1 MANLQ
6 FQTNSPIEP
15 EKLMSYI
22 TDFENYQKFFPHQ
35 IKSIKI
41 LDRQDNEI
49 TTEET
54 IIFSTLIKS
63 AFTQKSHHKLVSD
76 KELFT
81 EIIEGP
87 AKGSMI
93 KIVCTKDDQGSQIKF
108 DVDMIEYDLDF
119 HNQFYHSGYLID
131 TDIPEEKAR
140 QFIKKH
146 ESTFDTLSDEFIKKI
161 NYFKK

>member
-6 FQTNSPIEP
+6 FQTNSPTEP

-22 TDFENYQKFFPHQ
+22 TNFESYQKFFPNQ
-35 IKSIKI
+35 IKEVKI
-41 LDRQDNEI
+41 LDRQNNEI

-63 AFTQKSHHKLVSD
+63 AFVQKSHHKLMSD

-87 AKGSMI
+87 AKGSII
-93 KIVCTKDDQGSQIKF
+93 KIICTKNDQGSQIKF
-108 DVDMIEYDLDF
+108 DLDLKLSF
-119 HNQFYHSGYLID
+119 
-131 TDIPEEKAR
+131 KAKFLKP
-140 QFIKKH
+140 FIKKLYKRYLIAIVYKISAH
-146 ESTFDTLSDEFIKKI
+146 EYEK
-161 NYFKK
+161 

>member
-35 IKSIKI
+35 IKSVKI
-41 LDRQDNEI
+41 LDRQNNETI
-49 TTEET
+49 TEET

-63 AFTQKSHHKLVSD
+63 AFVQKSHHKLISD

-81 EIIEGP
+81 EIIAGP
-87 AKGSMI
+87 AKGSVI
-93 KIVCTKDDQGSQIKF
+93 KIICTKNDHESQIDF
-108 DVDMIEYDLDF
+108 DVDLKL
-119 HNQFYHSGYLID
+119 SL
-131 TDIPEEKAR
+131 KAKFLKP
-140 QFIKKH
+140 FIKKLYKRYL
-146 ESTFDTLSDEFIKKI
+146 TAIIYKI
-161 NYFKK
+161 NNCEFEKQNCN

>member
-22 TDFENYQKFFPHQ
+22 TDFESFQKFFPHQ
-35 IKSIKI
+35 IKGIKI
-41 LDRQDNEI
+41 LDQQNNETI
-49 TTEET
+49 TEET

-63 AFTQKSHHKLVSD
+63 TFIQKSHHKLISD

-87 AKGSMI
+87 AKGSVI
-93 KIVCTKDDQGSQIKF
+93 KIICTKNDQETQIKF
-108 DVDMIEYDLDF
+108 DVNLKL
-119 HNQFYHSGYLID
+119 SL
-131 TDIPEEKAR
+131 KAKFLGP
-140 QFIKKH
+140 FIKK
-146 ESTFDTLSDEFIKKI
+146 LYKRYLVAVIYKI
-161 NYFKK
+161 NNREHE

>member
-6 FQTNSPIEP
+6 FQTDSTIEP

-22 TDFENYQKFFPHQ
+22 TNFESYQKFFPNQ
-35 IKSIKI
+35 IKEVKI
-41 LDRQDNEI
+41 LDRQNNEI

-63 AFTQKSHHKLVSD
+63 AFVQKSHHKLMSD

-87 AKGSMI
+87 AKGSII
-93 KIVCTKDDQGSQIKF
+93 KIICTKNDQGSQIKF
-108 DVDMIEYDLDF
+108 DLDLKLSF
-119 HNQFYHSGYLID
+119 
-131 TDIPEEKAR
+131 KAKFLKP
-140 QFIKKH
+140 FIKKLYKRYLIAIVYKISAH
-146 ESTFDTLSDEFIKKI
+146 EYEK
-161 NYFKK
+161 

>member
-1 MANLQ
+1 MTNLQ

-22 TDFENYQKFFPHQ
+22 TNFECHQNFFPNQ
-35 IKSIKI
+35 IKEVKI
-41 LDRQDNEI
+41 LDHKNNE
-49 TTEET
+49 TVTEET

-63 AFTQKSHHKLVSD
+63 AFVQKSHHKLMSD

-93 KIVCTKDDQGSQIKF
+93 KIICTKNDQGSQIKF
-108 DVDMIEYDLDF
+108 DVDLKL
-119 HNQFYHSGYLID
+119 SL
-131 TDIPEEKAR
+131 KAKFLKP
-140 QFIKKH
+140 FIKK
-146 ESTFDTLSDEFIKKI
+146 LYKRYLIAMVYKI
-161 NYFKK
+161 SALEYEK

>member
-6 FQTNSPIEP
+6 FQTDSTIEP

-22 TDFENYQKFFPHQ
+22 TNFESYQKFFPNQ
-35 IKSIKI
+35 IKEVKI
-41 LDRQDNEI
+41 LDRQNNEI

-63 AFTQKSHHKLVSD
+63 AFVQKSHHKLMSD

-87 AKGSMI
+87 AKGSII
-93 KIVCTKDDQGSQIKF
+93 KIICTKNDQGSQIKF
-108 DVDMIEYDLDF
+108 DLDLKLSF
-119 HNQFYHSGYLID
+119 
-131 TDIPEEKAR
+131 KAKFLKP
-140 QFIKKH
+140 FIKK
-146 ESTFDTLSDEFIKKI
+146 LYKRYLIAIIYKI
-161 NYFKK
+161 GAREYEK

>member
-6 FQTNSPIEP
+6 FQTDSPIEP

-22 TDFENYQKFFPHQ
+22 TNFESYQKFFPNQ
-35 IKSIKI
+35 IKEVKI
-41 LDRQDNEI
+41 LDRQNNEI

-63 AFTQKSHHKLVSD
+63 AFVQKSHHKLMSD

-87 AKGSMI
+87 AKGSII
-93 KIVCTKDDQGSQIKF
+93 KIICTKNDQGSQIKF
-108 DVDMIEYDLDF
+108 DLDLKL
-119 HNQFYHSGYLID
+119 SL
-131 TDIPEEKAR
+131 KAKFLKP
-140 QFIKKH
+140 FIKKLYKRYLIAIVYKIRAH
-146 ESTFDTLSDEFIKKI
+146 EYEK
-161 NYFKK
+161 

>member
-22 TDFENYQKFFPHQ
+22 TDFENYQKFFPNQ
-35 IKSIKI
+35 IKEVKI
-41 LDRQDNEI
+41 LDRQNNEI

-63 AFTQKSHHKLVSD
+63 TFVQKSHHKLMSD

-87 AKGSMI
+87 AKGSII
-93 KIVCTKDDQGSQIKF
+93 KIICTKNDQGSQIKF
-108 DVDMIEYDLDF
+108 DVDLKL
-119 HNQFYHSGYLID
+119 SL
-131 TDIPEEKAR
+131 KAKFLKP
-140 QFIKKH
+140 FIKK
-146 ESTFDTLSDEFIKKI
+146 LYKRYLIAIVYKI
-161 NYFKK
+161 SAREYEK

>member
-22 TDFENYQKFFPHQ
+22 TDFESFQKFFPRQ
-35 IKSIKI
+35 IKGIKI
-41 LDRQDNEI
+41 LDQQNNEI
-49 TTEET
+49 ITEET

-63 AFTQKSHHKLVSD
+63 AFVQKSHHKLISD

-87 AKGSMI
+87 AKGSVI
-93 KIVCTKDDQGSQIKF
+93 KIMCTKNDQGSQIKF
-108 DVDMIEYDLDF
+108 DVDLKL
-119 HNQFYHSGYLID
+119 SL
-131 TDIPEEKAR
+131 KAKFLGI
-140 QFIKKH
+140 FIKK
-146 ESTFDTLSDEFIKKI
+146 LYKRYLIAIIYKI
-161 NYFKK
+161 NAREYEK